1 MSKSSKK
8 LLKRIA
14 RALEL
19 QADISASALEKTE
32 ALIAEERQSIKDE
45 EQAFEESIMF
55 QDWEGQFDV

>member
-19 QADISASALEKTE
+19 QADISATALEKTE
-32 ALIAEERQSIKDE
+32 ALIAEERQADIDE
-45 EQAFEESIMF
+45 EQAFAESVSFVMWEEEI
-55 QDWEGQFDV
+55 